1 MLFVLG
7 KEHCLDVMINVYKN
21 NWRTASEVAR
31 DLKLHIATAV
41 KYLSELYSLKLVN
54 RRIRK
59 GKTREAFEYQLKSP
73 RVKIEFDVAS
83 LPSKNVGT
91 ENKPLVLF
99 SVLFTLLLK
108 SRKVVGQSVDVFV
121 DGRFEKLKNVEK
133 GLVKDSLMIEGD
145 LEDAKNIFIKNLN
158 GLTLTEK
165 RTEDVIRAL
174 TDLIN
179 SVIEHYESRLGQH
192 STESLV
198 DVTMQKVIDTFGEDL
213 MVHDSA
219 LSTLPYDYFGKW
231 REEQA

>member
-41 KYLSELYSLKLVN
+41 KYLSELYGLSLVN

-108 SRKVVGQSVDVFV
+108 SRKVVGQSVDVCV

-145 LEDAKNIFIKNLN
+145 LEDAKNIFKKNLN
-158 GLTLTEK
+158 DLTLTEK
-165 RTEDVIRAL
+165 RTENVIRAL
-174 TDLIN
+174 TELIN

-198 DVTMQKVIDTFGEDL
+198 DVTMQKVIDTFGGDL